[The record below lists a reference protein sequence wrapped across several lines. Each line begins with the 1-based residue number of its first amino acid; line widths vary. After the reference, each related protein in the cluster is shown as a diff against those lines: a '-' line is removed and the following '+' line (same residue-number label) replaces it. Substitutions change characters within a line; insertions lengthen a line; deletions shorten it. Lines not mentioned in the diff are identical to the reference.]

1 MPIIRV
7 NDMLY
12 DYATYEDEIKPNWKE
27 QMRKES
33 EK

>member
-1 MPIIRV
+1 
-7 NDMLY
+7 MLY